1 MSSDAMCFEIVLPR
15 PPLRLPIRT
24 CNADEAFQSTFGRSF
39 AMSSRLVMTITVVFS
54 READIFGDTFGV
66 TALERLCVFAFM
78 LTLDSQRQ

>member
-1 MSSDAMCFEIVLPR
+1 MCLEVVLPR

-54 READIFGDTFGV
+54 READVFGYTFSV
-66 TALERLCVFAFM
+66 AALEWLRVFAFM
-78 LTLDSQRQ
+78 LTLASQW